1 MMKMHQ
7 FEEYQMHETLTEAN
21 NDFMM
26 KRSNDSGL
34 GTVDEEDEDLQ
45 VNPSGGVC
53 MPQKRMGVGSISN
66 QGINNGS
73 LNSNDIELEKE
84 EERIRELYAVLNIER
99 RQSVVKTKD
108 DSLVIAKDYVR
119 RASAIQ
125 DLATANN
132 RRGSVIPSSF
142 GDVLNSKEIVS
153 ENGRRGS
160 VINNGQRRP
169 STIFMPPITNYD
181 TELTV
186 F

>member
-1 MMKMHQ
+1 M
-7 FEEYQMHETLTEAN
+7 
-21 NDFMM
+21 
-26 KRSNDSGL
+26 
-34 GTVDEEDEDLQ
+34 
-45 VNPSGGVC
+45 
-53 MPQKRMGVGSISN
+53 
-66 QGINNGS
+66 
-73 LNSNDIELEKE
+73 
-84 EERIRELYAVLNIER
+84 NIER

-169 STIFMPPITNYD
+169 STIFMPPKTNYD